1 MRCAYLGLIGL
12 CSALLFACTE
22 SVDTP
27 KVAMTHPSL
36 VVSVTDAESKALIT
50 GFSTGDQLGLCV
62 TECGSTAP
70 YEGEVDCFN
79 APFTY
84 QSNGDWKAERTINLV
99 QTVGKAYAYFPYV
112 SDLSDGTAIPLE
124 NGLDRLFLREAQ
136 SLSAQSPTAVMK
148 LRHAMALIRLTLDSS
163 LGMVSRVRLRKVPL
177 SGTMNLYTGVVT
189 PSSETTVYD
198 MEAAYTEWLTGVP
211 VVPGTAVEVMV
222 YTDQGCFVSK
232 PGVVTTAGK
241 VYNLTIRAN

>member
-1 MRCAYLGLIGL
+1 
-12 CSALLFACTE
+12 
-22 SVDTP
+22 
-27 KVAMTHPSL
+27 
-36 VVSVTDAESKALIT
+36 
-50 GFSTGDQLGLCV
+50 
-62 TECGSTAP
+62 
-70 YEGEVDCFN
+70 
-79 APFTY
+79 
-84 QSNGDWKAERTINLV
+84 
-99 QTVGKAYAYFPYV
+99 
-112 SDLSDGTAIPLE
+112 
-124 NGLDRLFLREAQ
+124 
-136 SLSAQSPTAVMK
+136 
-148 LRHAMALIRLTLDSS
+148 MALIRLTLDSS

-177 SGTMNLYTGVVT
+177 SGTLNLYTGVVT